1 MRSWLWPQFRLPQ
14 RRHREPPAL
23 RSMRMGQRR
32 YRVGQLVRA
41 PSRRRLPRLP
51 WRRMALTT
59 LAVASVVGG
68 VYGVYALLD
77 GDALRVRHA
86 DVVGAEIADP
96 HAVVAAADVGGRSQF
111 ALETGPAAQRVVETL
126 PEVKAATVRRA
137 WPQGVVIEV
146 TEHQG
151 WGHWQAGGWRV
162 VIDADGLVIPQG
174 RPPAADAVTIFEIGA
189 SRPLEAGD
197 VTDLDTVHVVASLLA
212 DARSQRVGITPERFE
227 FHADR
232 GLIVRVA
239 GGPDVVFGDSHS
251 YGFKVAAWGS
261 LLDRIERERIEV
273 AQIDLRF
280 GRQLVLR

>member
-1 MRSWLWPQFRLPQ
+1 MRSWLWPQFRLPR

-23 RSMRMGQRR
+23 RSMRKGQRR
-32 YRVGQLVRA
+32 YRLGQLARA

-59 LAVASVVGG
+59 LAIASVVGG

-111 ALETGPAAQRVVETL
+111 ALETGPAAQRVVEAL

-151 WGHWQAGGWRV
+151 WGYWQ
-162 VIDADGLVIPQG
+162 
-174 RPPAADAVTIFEIGA
+174 PAAGA
-189 SRPLEAGD
+189 S
-197 VTDLDTVHVVASLLA
+197 
-212 DARSQRVGITPERFE
+212 
-227 FHADR
+227 
-232 GLIVRVA
+232 
-239 GGPDVVFGDSHS
+239 
-251 YGFKVAAWGS
+251 
-261 LLDRIERERIEV
+261 
-273 AQIDLRF
+273 
-280 GRQLVLR
+280 